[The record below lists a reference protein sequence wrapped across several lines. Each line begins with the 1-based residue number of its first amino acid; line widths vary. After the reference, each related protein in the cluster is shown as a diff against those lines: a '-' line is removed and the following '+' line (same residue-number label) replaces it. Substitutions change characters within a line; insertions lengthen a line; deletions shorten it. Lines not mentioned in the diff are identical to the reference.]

1 MLLASNIP
9 FFFWAEMF
17 LLKLHHRAWCVPRQP
32 REKLAMLLVAALLP
46 GVMAGCGGG
55 GSAGPVSST
64 ASVQNSNLSSGT
76 IPGGGVTNPGG
87 ILLAAP
93 TPVTVAAN
101 QNTIAVDIQVPAV
114 ASTIN
119 VTGVAITA
127 PLVNQTY
134 ARSAGVGVRQG
145 NQYWLWI
152 IGSGITPSLTLSFS
166 GPADI
171 TVGGPVLATQGCLG
185 AIYPITVSAGAALGA
200 RSIILQDANS
210 NLATLAGALEVCSA
224 SASNC

>member
-1 MLLASNIP
+1 MLLA
-9 FFFWAEMF
+9 AV
-17 LLKLHHRAWCVPRQP
+17 LLF
-32 REKLAMLLVAALLP
+32 
-46 GVMAGCGGG
+46 GVTAGCGGG

-64 ASVQNSNLSSGT
+64 GSAQNSNQSSGT

-101 QNTIAVDIQVPAV
+101 QNTIAVDIEVPGP

-119 VTGVAITA
+119 VTGVSITE
-127 PLVNQTY
+127 PLVGQTY
-134 ARSAGVGVRQG
+134 ARSTGVGVRQG
-145 NQYWLWI
+145 NQYWLWL

-171 TVGGPVLATQGCLG
+171 AVGGPVLATQGCPG

-200 RSIILQDANS
+200 RSIILQDASS
-210 NLATLAGALEVCSA
+210 NLTTLAGALEVCSA
-224 SASNC
+224 SASSC